1 MVMIGT
7 AFRRVLMVV
16 VLGCTMVYVAGCGKS
31 VSGKYVDDAGAFA
44 VEFKPDGKATVTILG
59 STIDATYTVDGKNVS
74 VNASGDIKTFT
85 INDDGSLGGPGVTLK
100 KK

>member
-1 MVMIGT
+1 MMGT
-7 AFRRVLMVV
+7 LFRRVFMVV

-31 VSGKYVDDAGAFA
+31 VSGKYTDDAGAFS
-44 VEFKPDGKATVTILG
+44 VEFKSGGKATITIGG
-59 STIDATYTVDGKNVS
+59 SAIDATYTIDGKNVS
-74 VNASGDIKTFT
+74 VNAGGDVKTFM